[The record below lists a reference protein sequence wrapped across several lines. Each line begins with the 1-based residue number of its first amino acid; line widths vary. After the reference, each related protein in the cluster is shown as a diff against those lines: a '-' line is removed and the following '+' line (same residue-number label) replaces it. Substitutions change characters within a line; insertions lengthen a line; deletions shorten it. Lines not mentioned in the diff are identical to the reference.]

1 MPPKTRRGA
10 AAPGFFQRH
19 DNVYLYVPNLIGYA
33 RVVLAGVSLAHAFS
47 DVRLSLVA
55 YLLSFVCDELD
66 GRFARKFDQ
75 CSEFG
80 KLLDMVRAR
89 APARGSTP
97 PRRTAVA
104 RRWMHSTN
112 PRGGTNERLSA
123 SAFGAASSPFV
134 PPPRVS
140 PRDPAH
146 PLTSPI
152 PSPSRPAPKVTDRL
166 ATTGLLM
173 VLSRLYPE
181 RFFLCVALVLLD
193 VGSHWLQMYSQ
204 LLASKSSHKDVD
216 RSAFFLL
223 RLYYTNRIFMGVC
236 CVSAEVLYLC
246 ALAASDEKGVGAVAG
261 VPALVAIL
269 PASVGVPGTTLRATG
284 LRTDAAAVQIAILAL
299 PGWALKQIANVAQLK
314 ASGDALVRH
323 DARARRKTP

>member
-1 MPPKTRRGA
+1 
-10 AAPGFFQRH
+10 
-19 DNVYLYVPNLIGYA
+19 
-33 RVVLAGVSLAHAFS
+33 
-47 DVRLSLVA
+47 
-55 YLLSFVCDELD
+55 
-66 GRFARKFDQ
+66 
-75 CSEFG
+75 
-80 KLLDMVRAR
+80 
-89 APARGSTP
+89 
-97 PRRTAVA
+97 
-104 RRWMHSTN
+104 
-112 PRGGTNERLSA
+112 
-123 SAFGAASSPFV
+123 
-134 PPPRVS
+134 
-140 PRDPAH
+140 
-146 PLTSPI
+146 
-152 PSPSRPAPKVTDRL
+152 
-166 ATTGLLM
+166 M

-261 VPALVAIL
+261 APALVAIL

>member
-1 MPPKTRRGA
+1 
-10 AAPGFFQRH
+10 
-19 DNVYLYVPNLIGYA
+19 
-33 RVVLAGVSLAHAFS
+33 
-47 DVRLSLVA
+47 
-55 YLLSFVCDELD
+55 
-66 GRFARKFDQ
+66 
-75 CSEFG
+75 
-80 KLLDMVRAR
+80 
-89 APARGSTP
+89 
-97 PRRTAVA
+97 
-104 RRWMHSTN
+104 
-112 PRGGTNERLSA
+112 
-123 SAFGAASSPFV
+123 
-134 PPPRVS
+134 
-140 PRDPAH
+140 
-146 PLTSPI
+146 
-152 PSPSRPAPKVTDRL
+152 
-166 ATTGLLM
+166 M